1 MTIRYFFVGSSFLR
15 IPRLEHPIGSHRLG
29 EFLVVF
35 LGFSQNS
42 SENLQEIHGIQWN
55 HPESHEEIHGSP
67 GVLSGFPP
75 SVLNVERGTAPSEP
89 PVPSS
94 GGLLRLT
101 PRRWNTVETVEPKTQ
116 FVSKAMGEPAGYLTV
131 CQVLVQ
137 KQKNPKV

>member
-1 MTIRYFFVGSSFLR
+1 MPEFIRKSAG
-15 IPRLEHPIGSHRLG
+15 
-29 EFLVVF
+29 
-35 LGFSQNS
+35 N
-42 SENLQEIHGIQWN
+42 HGIQWN
-55 HPESHEEIHGSP
+55 HPEIYGSP
-67 GVLSGFPP
+67 GVLPGFP
-75 SVLNVERGTAPSEP
+75 SFLNVERGTAPSEP